1 MIMVKSDNFAVER
14 QPLMTVFCTQNQY
27 AIKPHFL

>member
-14 QPLMTVFCTQNQY
+14 QPLMTVFCT
-27 AIKPHFL
+27 